1 MGMGEGYTPVLGS
14 HLLPAAAWISAIA
27 RVGLKPYLGAVL
39 SSVIQRNPEIEE
51 GMNECH

>member
-1 MGMGEGYTPVLGS
+1 MGVGEGYRPVLGS
-14 HLLPAAAWISAIA
+14 HLLLAAEWIFAIA

-39 SSVIQRNPEIEE
+39 SSGIQRSPEIEE